1 MGDLT
6 LNQLYA
12 FVTGLCNVDIE
23 AKVDEIKEMDTAAQK
38 DVIGKLL
45 WNIPGGSHKSLYVD
59 EFKKKFLERLDGTIV
74 DNADIDGDGD
84 IDQDDVK
91 AAIETPVDVNEDGVT
106 DDNDL
111 AFIKALSTA
120 EVATSD
126 DDEEEL
132 TEEKIEE

>member
-12 FVTGLCNVDIE
+12 FTTGLCNIDVE
-23 AKVDEIKEMDTAAQK
+23 AKVEEIKEMDEAAQK
-38 DVIGKLL
+38 DAIGKLL

-126 DDEEEL
+126 DEEEP

>member
-1 MGDLT
+1 MTDLT

-23 AKVDEIKEMDTAAQK
+23 AKVDEIKEMDTNAQK

-126 DDEEEL
+126 DEEL